1 MYQVQKRNGKN
12 IDFDLSKIDA
22 ILRKTKG
29 LLDVL
34 FLLAEQ
40 GAIIEGRKLEEDRAW
55 FGAHAPA
62 SQKWIISAHEAIV
75 STLVDGM
82 SMETDDADPDEE
94 VDVVLEELKKKEE
107 KTASYSCPKLTKPA
121 LSRGRSRDSLRR
133 WLSEACRR
141 GVCPRS

>member
-1 MYQVQKRNGKN
+1 MEKKHTLKVGGKEFHLVFSLGTMERMEEM
-12 IDFDLSKIDA
+12 IEDFDLSKIDA

-29 LLDVL
+29 LLDIL

-107 KTASYSCPKLTKPA
+107 KT
-121 LSRGRSRDSLRR
+121 D
-133 WLSEACRR
+133 
-141 GVCPRS
+141 

>member
-1 MYQVQKRNGKN
+1 MEKKHTLKVGGKEFHLVFSLGTMERMEEM
-12 IDFDLSKIDA
+12 IEDFDLSKIDE

-29 LLDVL
+29 LLDIL

-82 SMETDDADPDEE
+82 TMETDDADPDEE
-94 VDVVLEELKKKEE
+94 VDVVLEELKKKDE
-107 KTASYSCPKLTKPA
+107 KT
-121 LSRGRSRDSLRR
+121 G
-133 WLSEACRR
+133 
-141 GVCPRS
+141 